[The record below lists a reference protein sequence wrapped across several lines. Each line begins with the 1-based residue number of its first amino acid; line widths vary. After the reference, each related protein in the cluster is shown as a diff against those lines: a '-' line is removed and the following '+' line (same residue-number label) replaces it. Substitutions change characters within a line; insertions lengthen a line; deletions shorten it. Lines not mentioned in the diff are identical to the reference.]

1 MAGMYWIISPS
12 KDRGNSR
19 ALTVEAEADEPAVAL
34 ARTLQRLV
42 VAFDTDGFLAS
53 SARVVHPPA
62 KPSRCRIEATGDT
75 FDPARHTPGVEVK
88 AVTHHDLVLNAK
100 KRWVEVLFD
109 I

>member
-12 KDRGNSR
+12 TKRGSAR

-34 ARTLQRLV
+34 ARALQRLL

-53 SARVVHPPA
+53 SARVSHTPGR
-62 KPSRCRIEATGDT
+62 PSRCRIEAKGDT

-88 AVTHHDLVLNAK
+88 AVTHHDLVFDAK